1 MLRKGLRFFRHD
13 CVAQLVSTRFAFV
26 LMEFIPILTERER
39 LAEDILT
46 NKQLVVDYDKTR
58 NTNREALTKLKKE
71 PLKSQKKVWV
81 NLGDFFVKL
90 EKDNVKTHI
99 EKDQKNLEEEISSL
113 RNTIKR
119 KTTELEKL
127 ETGEIKKMKGFELRG
142 ITANDLYNITGVNK
156 ELNE

>member
-1 MLRKGLRFFRHD
+1 
-13 CVAQLVSTRFAFV
+13 
-26 LMEFIPILTERER
+26 MEYIPILTERER

-46 NKQLVVDYDKTR
+46 NKQLAIDYDRTR
-58 NTNREALTKLKKE
+58 NTNREALAKLKKE
-71 PLKSQKKVWV
+71 PLNSQKNVWV

-90 EKDNVKTHI
+90 EKDNVKTYI
-99 EKDQKNLEEEISSL
+99 EIDQKNLEKEISSL
-113 RNTIKR
+113 RDTIKQ

-156 ELNE
+156 EFEFDE

>member
-1 MLRKGLRFFRHD
+1 
-13 CVAQLVSTRFAFV
+13 
-26 LMEFIPILTERER
+26 MEYIPILTERER

-46 NKQLVVDYDKTR
+46 NKQLAIDYDRTR
-58 NTNREALTKLKKE
+58 NTNREALAKLKKE
-71 PLKSQKKVWV
+71 PLNSQKNVWV

-90 EKDNVKTHI
+90 EKDNVKTYI
-99 EKDQKNLEEEISSL
+99 EKDQKNLEKEISSL
-113 RNTIKR
+113 RDTIKQ

-156 ELNE
+156 EFEFDE

>member
-1 MLRKGLRFFRHD
+1 MVTKIFQKEQI
-13 CVAQLVSTRFAFV
+13 CYNLV
-26 LMEFIPILTERER
+26 LTERER

-46 NKQLVVDYDKTR
+46 NKQLAIDYDRTR
-58 NTNREALTKLKKE
+58 NTNREALAKLKKE
-71 PLKSQKKVWV
+71 PLNSQKNVWV

-90 EKDNVKTHI
+90 EKDNVKTYI
-99 EKDQKNLEEEISSL
+99 EKDQKNLEKEISSL
-113 RNTIKR
+113 RDTIKQ

-156 ELNE
+156 EFEFDE